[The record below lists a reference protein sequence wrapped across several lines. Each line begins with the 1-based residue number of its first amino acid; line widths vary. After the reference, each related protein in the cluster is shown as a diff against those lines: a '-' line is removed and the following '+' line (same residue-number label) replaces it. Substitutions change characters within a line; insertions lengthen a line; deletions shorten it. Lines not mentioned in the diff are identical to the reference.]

1 MYPTWICGAKGC
13 WAPLAC
19 GTSRPLNNY
28 FLILILYISPWP
40 DLYLYHSKLK
50 QHTSRMKF
58 EAQEF
63 IRKWQNQ
70 LQRRKTSKALLI
82 NKLHQGNINCLRKLN
97 FSHATARLQVL
108 YRLVVSIKIKLKKV
122 KNKMK
127 KLKYVLYINFYLW
140 CKHNLLRKHKMKI
153 TRKWRQSESG
163 WGDCF
168 VSCL

>member
-1 MYPTWICGAKGC
+1 MNLWQRLLGTTCS
-13 WAPLAC
+13 
-19 GTSRPLNNY
+19 TSRPLNNY
-28 FLILILYISPWP
+28 FLILILYICPWP

-50 QHTSRMKF
+50 QHTSRMKI

-63 IRKWQNQ
+63 IGKWQNQ

-108 YRLVVSIKIKLKKV
+108 YRLVVSIKKKGWRTRWR
-122 KNKMK
+122 
-127 KLKYVLYINFYLW
+127 KYVLYINFYLW